1 MIFPALNTEN
11 KNERYAN
18 CFSNYKTMEYSL
30 VRGKKQNKT
39 KNPVYL
45 RWLKLEGKEGGRS
58 DGMSEKVLTMWKCS
72 FLGRR
77 AITIM
82 SIPKSKRAKS
92 KLTEKDRNSTV
103 ILGSMA
109 ESTAQWSKVLV
120 LHTHQFFYVPSN
132 SSGKL
137 FSSNQESHF
146 LRLYLQFNKIIA
158 TKRTVKDSSSIFLH
172 KFMRLFHIIF

>member
-30 VRGKKQNKT
+30 VRGKKTKQN

-82 SIPKSKRAKS
+82 SIPTSKRAKS

-109 ESTAQWSKVLV
+109 ESTAQ
-120 LHTHQFFYVPSN
+120 
-132 SSGKL
+132 
-137 FSSNQESHF
+137 
-146 LRLYLQFNKIIA
+146 
-158 TKRTVKDSSSIFLH
+158 
-172 KFMRLFHIIF
+172 